1 MRHAIYSA
9 ARAFAAMTFGQR
21 DEDPPRDFQVTIT
34 RPGEQPEPYL
44 LRLVTS
50 LEATL
55 DAIGRGGEGALIEVE
70 PARLSALQHFNQ
82 QAELERLSGLRP

>member
-21 DEDPPRDFQVTIT
+21 DDDPPRDFQVTIT
-34 RPGEQPEPYL
+34 RPGQPPEAYP

-50 LEATL
+50 LEAKL
-55 DAIGRGGEGALIEVE
+55 DAIGRGGEGALIDIE
-70 PARLSALQHFNQ
+70 PARLSALHSFNQ